1 VAEITAEVFAVTE
14 VVVIVNVAVLSPA
27 ATVTLA
33 GTCATAGLLPE
44 RVTSAPP
51 AGAIPVNVTVPVEFA
66 PPTTVAGLSASE
78 ESLAGFTVNVAVAVV
93 PYVPEM
99 VTAVPLVTAPVV
111 TAKVAVVVPAATV
124 TLVGTCATP
133 VLLLES
139 VTTAP
144 PEGATPLNV
153 TVPVELLPPTTLVGL
168 SVTDDS
174 VVGGVTVKIA
184 LCVPP

>member
-1 VAEITAEVFAVTE
+1 VFAVTE
-14 VVVIVNVAVLSPA
+14 LVVIVNVAVLTPA

-78 ESLAGFTVNVAVAVV
+78 ESMAEFTVSVAVAVV
-93 PYVPEM
+93 LYVPEI
-99 VTAVPLVTAPVV
+99 VRAVPLVTALVV
-111 TAKVAVVVPAATV
+111 TAKVAVVAPATTV
-124 TLVGTCATP
+124 TLVGTCATA

-144 PEGATPLNV
+144 PEGAAPLNV
-153 TVPVELLPPTTLVGL
+153 TVPVEPLPPITLVGL
-168 SVTDDS
+168 SVTEDTVAD
-174 VVGGVTVKIA
+174 GVTVKIA